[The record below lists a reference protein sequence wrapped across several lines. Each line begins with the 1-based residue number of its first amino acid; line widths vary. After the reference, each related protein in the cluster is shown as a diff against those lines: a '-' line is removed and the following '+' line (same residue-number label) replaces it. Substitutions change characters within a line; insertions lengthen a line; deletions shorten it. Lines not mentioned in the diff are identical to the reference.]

1 MNPYVDDLAMA
12 LRAAPPIAARST
24 VHVASELECPVCR
37 ARMVVERAHGVPI
50 DVCPTHGVWFD
61 LGELPALLDRV
72 RSGARVG
79 MASALAEARK
89 EGKIGEAL
97 FGLWSFLFD

>member
-1 MNPYVDDLAMA
+1 MA
-12 LRAAPPIAARST
+12 LRAAPPLAARST
-24 VHVASELECPVCR
+24 QREASALECPVCHTQ
-37 ARMVVERAHGVPI
+37 MVVEREHGVAV

-61 LGELPALLDRV
+61 LGELPALVARV

-79 MASALAEARK
+79 MATAVADART
-89 EGKIGEAL
+89 EGRIGEAL